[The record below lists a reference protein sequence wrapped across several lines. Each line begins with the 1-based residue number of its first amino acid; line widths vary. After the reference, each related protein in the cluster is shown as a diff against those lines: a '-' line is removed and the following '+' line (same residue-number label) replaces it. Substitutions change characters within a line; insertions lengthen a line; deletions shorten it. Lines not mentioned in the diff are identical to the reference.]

1 MATVDERMST
11 CEMYEKKCIIVI
23 PVYKKELTETE
34 YKCLE
39 NYREKLP
46 GFRIVFIAPVDIDDS
61 YYAKRWEGISIIK
74 FDTWSADSLNDYN
87 RLLMTPEFYNRFSDY
102 EYMFILQLDG
112 WLIKGEEELKRFLQM
127 GFDYIGAPWRDG
139 GYRYYKR
146 VIRGANY
153 IRFLRYFTGE
163 TICRVGNGGVSLRRV
178 KRMEA
183 FFRAY
188 EKEKVNWEKAED
200 IFISFYGQKRKFRLR
215 IPPVETAKEFSL
227 ETDMKEEILEGN
239 LPMAVHKWER
249 YFPELLSVLKII

>member
-1 MATVDERMST
+1 MSKYNALW
-11 CEMYEKKCIIVI
+11 EYIQKKGEESIRLTFEEIQDIAGI
-23 PVYKKELTETE
+23 PIDHSFLKYKKELTETE

-146 VIRGANY
+146 VIRGAKY
-153 IRFLRYFTGE
+153 LQ
-163 TICRVGNGGVSLRRV
+163 L
-178 KRMEA
+178 
-183 FFRAY
+183 
-188 EKEKVNWEKAED
+188 
-200 IFISFYGQKRKFRLR
+200 
-215 IPPVETAKEFSL
+215 
-227 ETDMKEEILEGN
+227 
-239 LPMAVHKWER
+239 
-249 YFPELLSVLKII
+249 FPNSPFPFHML